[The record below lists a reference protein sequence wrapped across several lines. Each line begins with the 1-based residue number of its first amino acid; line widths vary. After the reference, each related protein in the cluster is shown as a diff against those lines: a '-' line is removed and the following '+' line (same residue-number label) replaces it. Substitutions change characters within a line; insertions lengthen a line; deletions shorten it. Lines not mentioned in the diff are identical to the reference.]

1 MSPLIVLFPHS
12 TSHKIGFSF
21 YKMVIPGLYTK
32 IVVTAI
38 EIMYIKITL
47 RTCKFEDLYLSGV
60 TFENM

>member
-1 MSPLIVLFPHS
+1 
-12 TSHKIGFSF
+12 
-21 YKMVIPGLYTK
+21 MVIPGLYTK

-60 TFENM
+60 TFEN